1 MPSLDTLLAFFGVA
15 VLLALT
21 PGPDNVFVL
30 LQSAQRGWRAGMAVV
45 LGLCAGLVVHT
56 AAVALGLAA
65 VFAASALAF
74 TVLKLCGAAYLL
86 WLAWQTLRPAA
97 AEPAVAV
104 PAAPGLAATKTADCA
119 MAAETVSAVP
129 ALEAADTRPHANAN
143 PDANANTPA
152 PASAWRMV
160 GRGMVMYLSNPKVLV
175 FFLAFL
181 PQFADPARGPVAPQL
196 MVLGV
201 VFMFATLLVFGAI
214 ACFSGAFGT
223 LLQRSVRAQRLLAQV
238 SALVFVALAVRLA
251 TASR

>member
-1 MPSLDTLLAFFGVA
+1 MPSFDTLLAFFGVA

-97 AEPAVAV
+97 AAGAAAVV
-104 PAAPGLAATKTADCA
+104 PAAPGRGSTTMADSA
-119 MAAETVSAVP
+119 MAPEAVSAVP
-129 ALEAADTRPHANAN
+129 ALEAAGATPN
-143 PDANANTPA
+143 PDPDAIATTPA
-152 PASAWRMV
+152 PASAWRMA
-160 GRGMVMYLSNPKVLV
+160 GRGMVMNLSNPKVLV

-201 VFMFATLLVFGAI
+201 VFMLATLLVFGAI

-223 LLQRSVRAQRLLAQV
+223 LLQRSARAQRLLAQV

>member
-86 WLAWQTLRPAA
+86 WLAWQTLRPVAAPADAA
-97 AEPAVAV
+97 ARSDAAAMV
-104 PAAPGLAATKTADCA
+104 PADCA
-119 MAAETVSAVP
+119 CTMAALPPAGPSAQ
-129 ALEAADTRPHANAN
+129 ASAHASVR
-143 PDANANTPA
+143 
-152 PASAWRMV
+152 ASAWRMV
-160 GRGMVMYLSNPKVLV
+160 GRGLVMNLSNPKVLV

-214 ACFSGAFGT
+214 ACFSGAFGA

-251 TASR
+251 TVSR